1 MEGLAG
7 LIAIVLALISL
18 VIAIGAVVIVV
29 RQGPR
34 PVELAPAQRRVSDLE
49 RRLSQL
55 GQRLELVE
63 ADMDGRPP
71 AAGVASGAGPTART
85 AGVALSHIGLVR
97 FDAFDDTGGG
107 QSFALAL
114 IDDDG
119 DGVVLT
125 SLHSRQSTR
134 LYIKGVRRGVA
145 DAPLSGEEV
154 RAMQS
159 AGISPV

>member
-1 MEGLAG
+1 MEGVAG
-7 LIAIVLALISL
+7 LVAIVLALMAL
-18 VIAIGAVVIVV
+18 VVAVGAAVIVV

-34 PVELAPAQRRVSDLE
+34 PVELAPANRRVSDLE

-63 ADMDGRPP
+63 ADIDGRPP
-71 AAGVASGAGPTART
+71 ADGSASGGTVRT
-85 AGVALSHIGLVR
+85 AGVGLSHVGLVR

-114 IDDDG
+114 VDEDG

-154 RAMQS
+154 RALQS
-159 AGISPV
+159 AGVSPTV